1 MVVGGQIFSGNQSSV
16 NSKSNEITFI
26 SECVFSV
33 HTTSEFDNQSC
44 IINLSYINMFLNQCK
59 FTFLTICQFRGPEL
73 SFVIKYFR
81 GVREELLLLH
91 IF

>member
-1 MVVGGQIFSGNQSSV
+1 
-16 NSKSNEITFI
+16 
-26 SECVFSV
+26 
-33 HTTSEFDNQSC
+33 
-44 IINLSYINMFLNQCK
+44 MFLNQCK

-91 IF
+91 IYLSIYLFFGGGGGLFAQFNANKNVYLYFKLNTSTHKIH